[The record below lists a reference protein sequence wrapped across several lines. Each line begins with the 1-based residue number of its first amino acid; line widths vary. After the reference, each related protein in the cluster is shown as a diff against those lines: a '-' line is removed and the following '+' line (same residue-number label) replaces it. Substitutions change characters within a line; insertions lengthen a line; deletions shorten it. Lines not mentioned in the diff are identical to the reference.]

1 MVAVELCLRTLV
13 ALKMSKVKV
22 VIRSDNMGVV
32 GALKKSCSRGSE
44 QNYILGKII
53 GLMQAHTIWVECVWI
68 STHDNPADGPSRG
81 VFPPRK
87 KLYHHPPAIPSH
99 LKSLVYPSVTP
110 QDPRLPQKPKPRRR
124 Q

>member
-1 MVAVELCLRTLV
+1 MVAVEMCVRTLV
-13 ALKMSKVKV
+13 ASNKSNVRV

-32 GALKKSCSRGSE
+32 GALKKNCSRGPE

-81 VFPPRK
+81 VFPPK
-87 KLYHHPPAIPSH
+87 NKLYHHPPGIPSH
-99 LKSLVYPSVTP
+99 LKNLLHPSITP
-110 QDPRLPQKPKPRRR
+110 QDARLNVVA
-124 Q
+124 